1 MTHRVTIYW
10 KIGTNRVH
18 AIQVCDGLPICLSLN
33 GEQYLD
39 ATDEQLTRLQDYE
52 RQGLLEFRHKNLTV
66 INGVLQPAP
75 VVELTNYGSNNK
87 TRYER

>member
-18 AIQVCDGLPICLSLN
+18 AIQVCDRLPITLSLN

-39 ATDEQLTRLQDYE
+39 VTDEQLARLQDYE
-52 RQGLLEFRHKNLTV
+52 RQGLLEFRHKELAI
-66 INGVLQPAP
+66 INGVLQPAATMS
-75 VVELTNYGSNNK
+75 LSNNYNTK
-87 TRYER
+87 RIAEL